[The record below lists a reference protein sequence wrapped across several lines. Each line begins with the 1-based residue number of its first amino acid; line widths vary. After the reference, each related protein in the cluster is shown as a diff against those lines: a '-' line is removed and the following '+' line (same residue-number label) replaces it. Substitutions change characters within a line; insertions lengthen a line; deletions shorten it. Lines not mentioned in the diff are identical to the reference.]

1 MSAALHQSWPPF
13 VLIAGLLLIG
23 LLANRDGL
31 FAWGGWRL
39 QRLPGGGV
47 ALLAAA
53 LLLDAVVTA
62 VLNLDTAVVF
72 LTPVLIFAARRR
84 RLAVDPFL
92 YGCVFMA
99 NASSLFLPGSNLTN
113 LLVLDARGGGSGA
126 SFAAK
131 MFPIAITAAVVTAV
145 GVGLSFRRHLV
156 TGAIGDD
163 EQANA
168 ERLGAAGRGGGS
180 TAAGGRG
187 VPDPSDADGPA
198 ACRRSDRRVVAEAEV
213 APRVAVG
220 PGAVATGAAV
230 VLVLLLRQPA
240 LAVLGVGLVATAVEL
255 ARRQLDLAAVWRV
268 LGLPSLAAAF
278 VLTVAL
284 GTLARHWDGPAELIG
299 GASGP
304 ETAGLA
310 AISTVFVNNLP
321 SAALYS
327 AHAVDHSRMLLLG
340 LNVGPNLAVTG
351 ALSALLW
358 FRAAREVDARPS
370 LLEFS
375 RRGVPLALLAM
386 AAAIVVGMLT

>member
-1 MSAALHQSWPPF
+1 VSAALEQSWPPF

-31 FAWGGWRL
+31 FAWGGARL
-39 QRLPGGGV
+39 EALPGGGL

-72 LTPVLIFAARRR
+72 LTPILVFAAGRRR
-84 RLAVDPFL
+84 VGVEPFL

-113 LLVLDARGGGSGA
+113 LLVLDAHGGGSGA
-126 SFAAK
+126 NFAAK
-131 MFPIAITAAVVTAV
+131 MFPIAITAALVTAIGIAVIFRRAFADRPADAVGGGVAPGPHGV
-145 GVGLSFRRHLV
+145 GVQ
-156 TGAIGDD
+156 T
-163 EQANA
+163 
-168 ERLGAAGRGGGS
+168 
-180 TAAGGRG
+180 
-187 VPDPSDADGPA
+187 PA
-198 ACRRSDRRVVAEAEV
+198 VV
-213 APRVAVG
+213 VG
-220 PGAVATGAAV
+220 PGLVATVVAV
-230 VLVLLLRQPA
+230 ILVLVLRQPA
-240 LAVLGVGLVATAVEL
+240 LAVFAVGLIATTVEL
-255 ARRQLDLAAVWRV
+255 LRSRVTLADAWRV
-268 LGLPSLAAAF
+268 VGPPSLFVAF
-278 VLTVAL
+278 FLTVAL
-284 GTLARHWDGPAELIG
+284 GTLARHWNGPAELIG

-310 AISTVFVNNLP
+310 AISTVFINNLP

-375 RRGVPLALLAM
+375 RRGIPLALVAM
-386 AAAIVVGMLT
+386 GAAIVVGMLT

>member
-1 MSAALHQSWPPF
+1 MSAALSQSWPPF

-31 FAWGGWRL
+31 FAWGGARL
-39 QRLPGGGV
+39 EALPGGGL
-47 ALLAAA
+47 ALLGAA

-72 LTPVLIFAARRR
+72 LTPVLVFAARRR
-84 RLAVDPFL
+84 RVGVEPFL

-113 LLVLDARGGGSGA
+113 LLVLDAHGGGSGA

-131 MFPIAITAAVVTAV
+131 MFPIAITAAVVTAIGIAV
-145 GVGLSFRRHLV
+145 IFR
-156 TGAIGDD
+156 GAF
-163 EQANA
+163 A
-168 ERLGAAGRGGGS
+168 R
-180 TAAGGRG
+180 
-187 VPDPSDADGPA
+187 PA
-198 ACRRSDRRVVAEAEV
+198 ADPAAPAAHRRAEV
-213 APRVAVG
+213 VSGATGSDGSSPAVVFG
-220 PGAVATGAAV
+220 PGLVATVAAV
-230 VLVLLLRQPA
+230 VLVLVLRQPA
-240 LAVLGVGLVATAVEL
+240 LAVLAVGLLATALEL
-255 ARRQLDLAAVWRV
+255 ARSRITLADVWRV
-268 LGLPSLAAAF
+268 VGPPSLAVAF

-310 AISTVFVNNLP
+310 ALSTVLVNNLP
-321 SAALYS
+321 AAALYS

-358 FRAAREVDARPS
+358 FRAAREVGARPS
-370 LLEFS
+370 LVEFS
-375 RRGVPLALLAM
+375 RRGAPLALVAM
-386 AAAIVVGMLT
+386 AAAILIGMLT

>member
-1 MSAALHQSWPPF
+1 VSAALDQSWPPF

-31 FAWGGWRL
+31 FAWGGARL
-39 QRLPGGGV
+39 QALPGGGV

-72 LTPVLIFAARRR
+72 LTPVLVFAARRR
-84 RLAVDPFL
+84 RVAVEPFL
-92 YGCVFMA
+92 YGCVLMA

-113 LLVLDARGGGSGA
+113 LLVLDAGTGGSGA

-131 MFPIAITAAVVTAV
+131 MFPIALTAAVVTAV
-145 GVGLSFRRHLV
+145 GVGVSFRRHL
-156 TGAIGDD
+156 
-163 EQANA
+163 
-168 ERLGAAGRGGGS
+168 AAR
-180 TAAGGRG
+180 
-187 VPDPSDADGPA
+187 PSQGEIEITDGP
-198 ACRRSDRRVVAEAEV
+198 SQVEI
-213 APRVAVG
+213 G
-220 PGAVATGAAV
+220 PGALATVAAV
-230 VLVLLLRQPA
+230 VLVLLLSQPA
-240 LAVLGVGLVATAVEL
+240 LAVLAVGVVATLLEL
-255 ARRQLDLAAVWRV
+255 ARRRVGLADIRRV
-268 LGLPSLAAAF
+268 LGPAGLAAAF

-284 GTLARHWDGPAELIG
+284 GTLARHWDGPAQLID
-299 GASGP
+299 GATGP

-340 LNVGPNLAVTG
+340 LNVGPNLAATG

-375 RRGVPLALLAM
+375 RRGAPLALVAM
-386 AAAIVVGMLT
+386 GAAIVVGMLG

>member
-1 MSAALHQSWPPF
+1 VSAALEQSWPPF

-31 FAWGGWRL
+31 FAWGGARL
-39 QRLPGGGV
+39 EALPGGGL
-47 ALLAAA
+47 ALLGAA

-72 LTPVLIFAARRR
+72 LTPVLVFAARRR
-84 RLAVDPFL
+84 RVGVEPFL

-113 LLVLDARGGGSGA
+113 LLVLDAHGSGSGA
-126 SFAAK
+126 TFAAN
-131 MFPIAITAAVVTAV
+131 MFPIAITSAVVTAV
-145 GVGLSFRRHLV
+145 GIAVIFR
-156 TGAIGDD
+156 
-163 EQANA
+163 
-168 ERLGAAGRGGGS
+168 
-180 TAAGGRG
+180 
-187 VPDPSDADGPA
+187 
-198 ACRRSDRRVVAEAEV
+198 
-213 APRVAVG
+213 
-220 PGAVATGAAV
+220 GAVAGRPVGGATAAYPAGSHAPPPTVDLGPGLLATVAAV
-230 VLVLLLRQPA
+230 ILVLVLRQPA
-240 LAVLGVGLVATAVEL
+240 LAVLAVGLLATAVEL
-255 ARRQLDLAAVWRV
+255 LRSRITLADIWRV
-268 LGLPSLAAAF
+268 VGPPSLAAAF

-310 AISTVFVNNLP
+310 ALSTVLVNNLP

-375 RRGVPLALLAM
+375 RRGIPLALVAM

>member
-1 MSAALHQSWPPF
+1 VSAALEQSWPPF

-31 FAWGGWRL
+31 FAWGGARL
-39 QRLPGGGV
+39 EALPGGGL
-47 ALLAAA
+47 ALLGTA

-72 LTPVLIFAARRR
+72 LTPVLVFAARRR
-84 RLAVDPFL
+84 RVGVEPFL

-113 LLVLDARGGGSGA
+113 LLVLDAHGGGSGA
-126 SFAAK
+126 TFAAK

-145 GVGLSFRRHLV
+145 GIAVSFR
-156 TGAIGDD
+156 GAL
-163 EQANA
+163 APHA
-168 ERLGAAGRGGGS
+168 VAGVVE
-180 TAAGGRG
+180 TPA
-187 VPDPSDADGPA
+187 PSGPA
-198 ACRRSDRRVVAEAEV
+198 GTGPGPAVAALRGS
-213 APRVAVG
+213 APPLIVG
-220 PGAVATGAAV
+220 PGLVATAAAVAL
-230 VLVLLLRQPA
+230 VLVLRQPA
-240 LAVLGVGLVATAVEL
+240 LAVLAVGLIATAVEL
-255 ARRQLDLAAVWRV
+255 LRSRVTLADIWRV
-268 LGLPSLAAAF
+268 VGPVSLAVAF

-304 ETAGLA
+304 ETAALA
-310 AISTVFVNNLP
+310 ALSTVFVNNLP

-375 RRGVPLALLAM
+375 RRGIPLALVAM
-386 AAAIVVGMLT
+386 GAAIVVGMLT

>member
-1 MSAALHQSWPPF
+1 MSAALQQSWPPF

-31 FAWGGWRL
+31 FAWGGARL
-39 QRLPGGGV
+39 EALPGGGL
-47 ALLAAA
+47 ALLGAA

-62 VLNLDTAVVF
+62 ILNLDTAVVF
-72 LTPVLIFAARRR
+72 LTPVLVFAARRR
-84 RLAVDPFL
+84 RVGVEPFL

-113 LLVLDARGGGSGA
+113 LLVLDAHGGGSGA

-131 MFPIAITAAVVTAV
+131 MFPIAITAALVTAFGIAV
-145 GVGLSFRRHLV
+145 LFR
-156 TGAIGDD
+156 GAF
-163 EQANA
+163 ANRA
-168 ERLGAAGRGGGS
+168 VAGAAG
-180 TAAGGRG
+180 
-187 VPDPSDADGPA
+187 DGPA
-198 ACRRSDRRVVAEAEV
+198 DALAAGAD
-213 APRVAVG
+213 APAPAVILG
-220 PGAVATGAAV
+220 PGLAATVAAV
-230 VLVLLLRQPA
+230 VLVLVLRQPA
-240 LAVLGVGLVATAVEL
+240 LAVFAVGLLATAVEL
-255 ARRQLDLAAVWRV
+255 LRSRITLADAWRV
-268 LGLPSLAAAF
+268 VGPPSLAAAF

-310 AISTVFVNNLP
+310 ALSTVLLNNLP

-375 RRGVPLALLAM
+375 RRGIPLALVAM

>member
-1 MSAALHQSWPPF
+1 VSAALHQSWPPF

-31 FAWGGWRL
+31 FAWGGARL
-39 QRLPGGGV
+39 QALPGGGF
-47 ALLAAA
+47 ALLGAA

-62 VLNLDTAVVF
+62 ILNLDTAVVF
-72 LTPVLIFAARRR
+72 LTPVLVFAARRR
-84 RLAVDPFL
+84 RVAVEPFL

-113 LLVLDARGGGSGA
+113 LLVLDAHGGGSGA

-145 GVGLSFRRHLV
+145 GIGLSFRRHLKV
-156 TGAIGDD
+156 RPDGHGDVD
-163 EQANA
+163 SPDVVVGVGVIA
-168 ERLGAAGRGGGS
+168 
-180 TAAGGRG
+180 TAL
-187 VPDPSDADGPA
+187 
-198 ACRRSDRRVVAEAEV
+198 
-213 APRVAVG
+213 
-220 PGAVATGAAV
+220 AV
-230 VLVLLLRQPA
+230 VLVLVLQQPA
-240 LAVLGVGLVATAVEL
+240 LAVIAVGLVATAVEVL
-255 ARRQLDLAAVWRV
+255 RRRVTPADAWRV
-268 LGLPSLAAAF
+268 VGPPSLAAAF

-284 GTLARHWDGPAELIG
+284 GTLARHWNGPAELID

-340 LNVGPNLAVTG
+340 LNLGPNLAVTG

-370 LLEFS
+370 LVEFS
-375 RRGVPLALLAM
+375 RRGVPLAVIAM

>member
-1 MSAALHQSWPPF
+1 MSSALQQSWPPF
-13 VLIAGLLLIG
+13 VLISGLLLIG

-31 FAWGGWRL
+31 FAWGGARL
-39 QRLPGGGV
+39 QRLPGGAP

-72 LTPVLIFAARRR
+72 LTPVLVFAARRR
-84 RLAVDPFL
+84 RVAVEPFL

-113 LLVLDARGGGSGA
+113 LLVLDAHDAGSGA

-145 GVGLSFRRHLV
+145 GIGLIYRRHLTSGLHRDV
-156 TGAIGDD
+156 ARGSDARRADIGGG
-163 EQANA
+163 EA
-168 ERLGAAGRGGGS
+168 GAGR
-180 TAAGGRG
+180 
-187 VPDPSDADGPA
+187 
-198 ACRRSDRRVVAEAEV
+198 RSETDAEA
-213 APRVAVG
+213 RLLLG
-220 PGAVATGAAV
+220 PGALATGAAI
-230 VLVLLLRQPA
+230 VLVLVLQQPA
-240 LAVLGVGLVATAVEL
+240 LAVLAVGLLATAVEL
-255 ARRQLDLAAVWRV
+255 VRSRVDPAAVWRV
-268 LGLPSLAAAF
+268 LGLPSLTVAF

-284 GTLARHWDGPAELIG
+284 CTLARHWDGPAELIG

-304 ETAGLA
+304 ETAALA

-375 RRGVPLALLAM
+375 RRGAPLALVAM
-386 AAAIVVGMLT
+386 GAAIVVGTVT

>member
-1 MSAALHQSWPPF
+1 MSAALEQSWPPF

-47 ALLAAA
+47 ALLGAA

-72 LTPVLIFAARRR
+72 LTPVLVFAARRR
-84 RLAVDPFL
+84 RVAVEPFL

-113 LLVLDARGGGSGA
+113 LLVLGAGNGTSGA

-131 MFPIAITAAVVTAV
+131 MFPLALTAALVTAV
-145 GVGLSFRRHLV
+145 GIGVSFRRHL
-156 TGAIGDD
+156 
-163 EQANA
+163 
-168 ERLGAAGRGGGS
+168 GGGVSDS
-180 TAAGGRG
+180 T
-187 VPDPSDADGPA
+187 VDPEP
-198 ACRRSDRRVVAEAEV
+198 EV
-213 APRVAVG
+213 ILG
-220 PGAVATGAAV
+220 TGLLATVAAV
-230 VLVLLLRQPA
+230 VLVLVLRQPA
-240 LAVLGVGLVATAVEL
+240 LAVLAVGLVGSAVEL
-255 ARRQLDLAAVWRV
+255 ARSRVDLAAIWRIV
-268 LGLPSLAAAF
+268 GLPSLAAAF

-284 GTLARHWDGPAELIG
+284 GTLARHWDGPAELLA

-310 AISTVFVNNLP
+310 ALSTVLVNNLP
-321 SAALYS
+321 AAALYS
-327 AHAVDHSRMLLLG
+327 AGAVEHSRMLLLG

-375 RRGVPLALLAM
+375 RRGIPLALAGL
-386 AAAIVVGMLT
+386 AAAVLVGTVA

>member
-1 MSAALHQSWPPF
+1 VSAALDQSWPPF

-31 FAWGGWRL
+31 FAWGGARL
-39 QRLPGGGV
+39 QRLPGGAV
-47 ALLAAA
+47 ALLGAA

-72 LTPVLIFAARRR
+72 LTPVLVFAARRR
-84 RLAVDPFL
+84 RVAVEPFL

-113 LLVLDARGGGSGA
+113 LLVLDAHTGGSGA

-131 MFPIAITAAVVTAV
+131 MFPLAITAAVVTAV
-145 GVGLSFRRHLV
+145 GIGFSFRRHLIARPGV
-156 TGAIGDD
+156 
-163 EQANA
+163 
-168 ERLGAAGRGGGS
+168 AASGW
-180 TAAGGRG
+180 
-187 VPDPSDADGPA
+187 PA
-198 ACRRSDRRVVAEAEV
+198 ASTFGPGSVDAARPDGADAEPQV
-213 APRVAVG
+213 TLG
-220 PGAVATGAAV
+220 PGALATAAAV
-230 VLVLLLRQPA
+230 VLVLVLPQPA
-240 LAVLGVGLVATAVEL
+240 LAVLGVAIVATLVDV
-255 ARRQLDLAAVWRV
+255 ARSRVDLAAVWRV
-268 LGLPSLAAAF
+268 LGLPTLLAAF

-310 AISTVFVNNLP
+310 AISAVFVNNLP
-321 SAALYS
+321 AAALYS

-375 RRGVPLALLAM
+375 RRGVPLALVAM
-386 AAAIVVGMLT
+386 AAAIVVGMLV

>member
-1 MSAALHQSWPPF
+1 VSAALEQSWPPF

-23 LLANRDGL
+23 MLANRDGL

-47 ALLAAA
+47 ALLGAA
-53 LLLDAVVTA
+53 LFLDAVVTA

-72 LTPVLIFAARRR
+72 LTPVLVFAARRR
-84 RLAVDPFL
+84 RVAVEPFL

-113 LLVLDARGGGSGA
+113 LLVQGAQGSTSGA

-131 MFPIAITAAVVTAV
+131 MFPLALTAALVTA
-145 GVGLSFRRHLV
+145 GGIGISFRRQL
-156 TGAIGDD
+156 
-163 EQANA
+163 
-168 ERLGAAGRGGGS
+168 GGGLGDS
-180 TAAGGRG
+180 GE
-187 VPDPSDADGPA
+187 DPM
-198 ACRRSDRRVVAEAEV
+198 
-213 APRVAVG
+213 PRVAVG
-220 PGAVATGAAV
+220 TGLVATLAAI
-230 VLVLLLRQPA
+230 VLVLVLRQPA
-240 LAVLGVGLVATAVEL
+240 LAVLAVGLVGSAVEL
-255 ARRQLDLAAVWRV
+255 VRSRVDPAAIWRIV
-268 LGLPSLAAAF
+268 GLPSLALAF

-284 GTLARHWDGPAELIG
+284 GTLARHWDGPAELLA

-310 AISTVFVNNLP
+310 ALSTVLVNNLP
-321 SAALYS
+321 AAAFYS
-327 AHAVDHSRMLLLG
+327 AGPVEHSRMLLLG

-375 RRGVPLALLAM
+375 RRGIPLALAGL
-386 AAAIVVGMLT
+386 AAAVLVGTIA

>member
-13 VLIAGLLLIG
+13 ALIAGLLLIG
-23 LLANRDGL
+23 LIANRDGL
-31 FAWGGWRL
+31 FAWGGAWL
-39 QRLPGGGV
+39 QRLPGGGF
-47 ALLAAA
+47 ALLGAA

-72 LTPVLIFAARRR
+72 LTPVLVFAARRR
-84 RLAVDPFL
+84 RVAVEPFL

-99 NASSLFLPGSNLTN
+99 NASSLFLLGSNLTN
-113 LLVLDARGGGSGA
+113 LLVLDAHDGASGA

-131 MFPIAITAAVVTAV
+131 MFPIAIAAAMVTAV
-145 GVGLSFRRHLV
+145 GIGISFRRHL
-156 TGAIGDD
+156 
-163 EQANA
+163 
-168 ERLGAAGRGGGS
+168 AAGSGDISGS
-180 TAAGGRG
+180 SGQDRAADR
-187 VPDPSDADGPA
+187 VDAEP
-198 ACRRSDRRVVAEAEV
+198 RVVLGTGV
-213 APRVAVG
+213 L
-220 PGAVATGAAV
+220 ATAAAV
-230 VLVLLLRQPA
+230 VLVLVLRQPA
-240 LAVLGVGLVATAVEL
+240 LAVLAVGLLATAIEL
-255 ARRQLDLAAVWRV
+255 LRHRVDPAAVWRV
-268 LGLPSLAAAF
+268 VGLPSLAAAL

-284 GTLARHWDGPAELIG
+284 GTLARHWNGPAELIG

-358 FRAAREVDARPS
+358 FRAAREVGARPS

-375 RRGVPLALLAM
+375 RRGVPLALVGLA
-386 AAAIVVGMLT
+386 AGILVGIVN

>member
-1 MSAALHQSWPPF
+1 VSAALDQSWPPF

-31 FAWGGWRL
+31 FAWGGARL
-39 QRLPGGGV
+39 QSLPGGRI
-47 ALLAAA
+47 ALLGAA

-72 LTPVLIFAARRR
+72 LTPVLVFAARRR
-84 RLAVDPFL
+84 RVAVEPFL

-113 LLVLDARGGGSGA
+113 LLVLDAHGGASGA

-131 MFPIAITAAVVTAV
+131 MFPIAITAALVTAV
-145 GVGLSFRRHLV
+145 GIAISFRRALAKPPGAANSVDLAPGSVEMPAV
-156 TGAIGDD
+156 T
-163 EQANA
+163 
-168 ERLGAAGRGGGS
+168 LGAGVVA
-180 TAAGGRG
+180 TAA
-187 VPDPSDADGPA
+187 
-198 ACRRSDRRVVAEAEV
+198 
-213 APRVAVG
+213 
-220 PGAVATGAAV
+220 AAV
-230 VLVLLLRQPA
+230 LVIALSQPA
-240 LAVLGVGLVATAVEL
+240 LAVLAVGLVATAIEL
-255 ARRQLDLAAVWRV
+255 ARRRIDLASVRRI
-268 LGLPSLAAAF
+268 LGLPTLAAAF

-284 GTLARHWDGPAELIG
+284 GTLARHWDGPAELIA

-310 AISTVFVNNLP
+310 AISAVLVNNLP
-321 SAALYS
+321 AAALYS

-375 RRGVPLALLAM
+375 RRGVPLALAGLA
-386 AAAIVVGMLT
+386 AGILAGIVN

>member
-1 MSAALHQSWPPF
+1 VSAALEQSWPPF
-13 VLIAGLLLIG
+13 VLITGLLLIG
-23 LLANRDGL
+23 LVANRDGL
-31 FAWGGWRL
+31 FAWGGARL
-39 QRLPGGGV
+39 EALPGGGL
-47 ALLAAA
+47 ALLGAA

-72 LTPVLIFAARRR
+72 LTPVLVFAARRR
-84 RLAVDPFL
+84 RVGVEPFL

-113 LLVLDARGGGSGA
+113 LLVLDAHGGDSGA
-126 SFAAK
+126 TFAAK
-131 MFPIAITAAVVTAV
+131 MFPIAITAAVVTAIGIAV
-145 GVGLSFRRHLV
+145 IFR
-156 TGAIGDD
+156 GAF
-163 EQANA
+163 
-168 ERLGAAGRGGGS
+168 
-180 TAAGGRG
+180 
-187 VPDPSDADGPA
+187 
-198 ACRRSDRRVVAEAEV
+198 
-213 APRVAVG
+213 AVR
-220 PGAVATGAAV
+220 PGAVSGGGVGAPTTAAV
-230 VLVLLLRQPA
+230 TAGAGSRASDAPPTVAFGPGLIATAAAVILVLVLRQPA
-240 LAVLGVGLVATAVEL
+240 LAVLAVGLLATAAEMLRSRITL
-255 ARRQLDLAAVWRV
+255 ADAWRV
-268 LGLPSLAAAF
+268 VGPPSLAAAF
-278 VLTVAL
+278 LLTVAL

-304 ETAGLA
+304 ETALLA
-310 AISTVFVNNLP
+310 ALSTVLVNNLP

-375 RRGVPLALLAM
+375 RRGIPLALVAM

>member
-1 MSAALHQSWPPF
+1 VSAALEQSWPPF

-31 FAWGGWRL
+31 FAWGGARL
-39 QRLPGGGV
+39 EALPGGGL
-47 ALLAAA
+47 ALLGAA

-72 LTPVLIFAARRR
+72 LTPVLVFAARRR
-84 RLAVDPFL
+84 RVGVEPFL

-113 LLVLDARGGGSGA
+113 LLVLDAHGGGSGA
-126 SFAAK
+126 TFAAN
-131 MFPIAITAAVVTAV
+131 MFPIAITSAVVTAIGIAVIFRGAFAGRPGAV
-145 GVGLSFRRHLV
+145 GVG
-156 TGAIGDD
+156 
-163 EQANA
+163 
-168 ERLGAAGRGGGS
+168 GAAP
-180 TAAGGRG
+180 ADPAG
-187 VPDPSDADGPA
+187 AHAPA
-198 ACRRSDRRVVAEAEV
+198 PTVDL
-213 APRVAVG
+213 G
-220 PGAVATGAAV
+220 PGLLATVAAV
-230 VLVLLLRQPA
+230 ILVLVLRQPA
-240 LAVLGVGLVATAVEL
+240 LAVLAVGLLATAVEL
-255 ARRQLDLAAVWRV
+255 LRSRVTLADIWRV
-268 LGLPSLAAAF
+268 VGPPSLAAAF

-310 AISTVFVNNLP
+310 ALSTVLVNNLP

-375 RRGVPLALLAM
+375 RRGVPLALVAM

>member
-31 FAWGGWRL
+31 FAWGGARL
-39 QRLPGGGV
+39 QALPGGAL
-47 ALLAAA
+47 ALLGAA

-72 LTPVLIFAARRR
+72 LTPVLVFAARRR
-84 RLAVDPFL
+84 RVAVEPFL

-113 LLVLDARGGGSGA
+113 LLVLDAHGGGSGA

-131 MFPIAITAAVVTAV
+131 MFPLAITAAVVTAV
-145 GVGLSFRRHLV
+145 GIAISFRR
-156 TGAIGDD
+156 
-163 EQANA
+163 
-168 ERLGAAGRGGGS
+168 AAGE
-180 TAAGGRG
+180 AAGPRGRH
-187 VPDPSDADGPA
+187 
-198 ACRRSDRRVVAEAEV
+198 RH
-213 APRVAVG
+213 RVARRERRARRRRRAG
-220 PGAVATGAAV
+220 RPRRRPRSPPPPRSSSSSPSAS
-230 VLVLLLRQPA
+230 PA
-240 LAVLGVGLVATAVEL
+240 LAVL
-255 ARRQLDLAAVWRV
+255 ARRPRSPPRSSSLRSRIDLADVWRV
-268 LGLPSLAAAF
+268 VGPPSLAAAF

-284 GTLARHWDGPAELIG
+284 GTLARHWDGPAELIA

-304 ETAGLA
+304 ETARLA
-310 AISTVFVNNLP
+310 ALSTVLVNNLP

-375 RRGVPLALLAM
+375 RRGVPLALVAM
-386 AAAIVVGMLT
+386 AAAILVGMLT

>member
-1 MSAALHQSWPPF
+1 VSAALRQSWPPF

-23 LLANRDGL
+23 LVANRDGL
-31 FAWGGWRL
+31 FAWGGARL
-39 QRLPGGGV
+39 QRLPGSGLT
-47 ALLAAA
+47 LLGAA

-72 LTPVLIFAARRR
+72 LTPVLVFAARRR
-84 RLAVDPFL
+84 RVAVEPFL

-113 LLVLDARGGGSGA
+113 LLVLDAHGGASGA

-131 MFPIAITAAVVTAV
+131 MFPIAITAAVVTAIGIAV
-145 GVGLSFRRHLV
+145 LFRRALATHP
-156 TGAIGDD
+156 A
-163 EQANA
+163 
-168 ERLGAAGRGGGS
+168 GAAEVDAPTVEIGAGVLATT
-180 TAAGGRG
+180 TAA
-187 VPDPSDADGPA
+187 
-198 ACRRSDRRVVAEAEV
+198 
-213 APRVAVG
+213 
-220 PGAVATGAAV
+220 
-230 VLVLLLRQPA
+230 VLVLVLRQPA
-240 LAVLGVGLVATAVEL
+240 LAVLAVGLVAIAIEL
-255 ARRQLDLAAVWRV
+255 ARRRISLAAVRRV

-284 GTLARHWDGPAELIG
+284 GTLARHWDGPVELLA

-304 ETAGLA
+304 ETAIIA
-310 AISTVFVNNLP
+310 ALSTVLVNNLP

-375 RRGVPLALLAM
+375 RRGIPLALAAL
-386 AAAIVVGMLT
+386 AAAIVVGIFT

>member
-1 MSAALHQSWPPF
+1 VSAALEQAWPPF
-13 VLIAGLLLIG
+13 VLITGLLLIG

-31 FAWGGWRL
+31 FAWGGARL
-39 QRLPGGGV
+39 EALPGGGLT
-47 ALLAAA
+47 LLGAA

-72 LTPVLIFAARRR
+72 LTPVLVFAARRR
-84 RLAVDPFL
+84 RVGVEPFL

-113 LLVLDARGGGSGA
+113 LLVLDAHGGGSGA
-126 SFAAK
+126 AFAAE
-131 MFPIAITAAVVTAV
+131 MFPIAITAAVVTAIGIAV
-145 GVGLSFRRHLV
+145 LFR
-156 TGAIGDD
+156 GAFAAHPVARNDD
-163 EQANA
+163 GTHPE
-168 ERLGAAGRGGGS
+168 
-180 TAAGGRG
+180 
-187 VPDPSDADGPA
+187 
-198 ACRRSDRRVVAEAEV
+198 VVL
-213 APRVAVG
+213 G
-220 PGAVATGAAV
+220 PGLFATVAAI
-230 VLVLLLRQPA
+230 VLVLVLRQPA
-240 LAVLGVGLVATAVEL
+240 LAVLAVGLLATAAEL
-255 ARRQLDLAAVWRV
+255 LRSRLTLADVWRV
-268 LGLPSLAAAF
+268 VGPPSLAAAF

-304 ETAGLA
+304 ETAALA
-310 AISTVFVNNLP
+310 ALSTVFINNLP

-375 RRGVPLALLAM
+375 RRGFPLALVAM
-386 AAAIVVGMLT
+386 GAAIVVGMLT

>member
-23 LLANRDGL
+23 LIANRDGL
-31 FAWGGWRL
+31 FAWGGARL
-39 QRLPGGGV
+39 QSMPGGGV

-72 LTPVLIFAARRR
+72 LTPVLVFAARRR
-84 RLAVDPFL
+84 QVAVEPFL

-113 LLVLDARGGGSGA
+113 LLVLDGHAGGGGGGGA
-126 SFAAK
+126 SFAAT

-145 GVGLSFRRHLV
+145 GVGLSFRHHL
-156 TGAIGDD
+156 AARPLAGDGIASGD
-163 EQANA
+163 VEV
-168 ERLGAAGRGGGS
+168 ELGAGALA
-180 TAAGGRG
+180 TA
-187 VPDPSDADGPA
+187 
-198 ACRRSDRRVVAEAEV
+198 
-213 APRVAVG
+213 
-220 PGAVATGAAV
+220 AAV
-230 VLVLLLRQPA
+230 VLVLVLHQPA
-240 LAVLGVGLVATAVEL
+240 LAVFAVGVLATLVEL
-255 ARRQLDLAAVWRV
+255 ARRRVRLADVWRIV
-268 LGLPSLAAAF
+268 GPPSLAAAF

-284 GTLARHWDGPAELIG
+284 GTLARHWDGPAELID

-304 ETAGLA
+304 ETAAIA

-358 FRAAREVDARPS
+358 YRAARVVGERPS
-370 LLEFS
+370 FLEFS
-375 RRGVPLALLAM
+375 RRGIPLALVAM
-386 AAAIVVGMLT
+386 GAAIVVGMLT

>member
-1 MSAALHQSWPPF
+1 VSAALHQSWPPF

-23 LLANRDGL
+23 LIANRDGL
-31 FAWGGWRL
+31 FAWGGARL
-39 QRLPGGGV
+39 QRLPGGGL
-47 ALLAAA
+47 ALLGAA

-72 LTPVLIFAARRR
+72 LTPVLVFAARRR
-84 RLAVDPFL
+84 HVAVEPFL

-113 LLVLDARGGGSGA
+113 LLVLDAHGGASGA

-131 MFPIAITAAVVTAV
+131 MFPIAITAALVTAV
-145 GVGLSFRRHLV
+145 GIAVLFRRALA
-156 TGAIGDD
+156 TRPA
-163 EQANA
+163 
-168 ERLGAAGRGGGS
+168 GAAEVDAPAVVIGAGVLA
-180 TAAGGRG
+180 TA
-187 VPDPSDADGPA
+187 
-198 ACRRSDRRVVAEAEV
+198 
-213 APRVAVG
+213 
-220 PGAVATGAAV
+220 AAV
-230 VLVLLLRQPA
+230 VLVLVLRQPA
-240 LAVLGVGLVATAVEL
+240 LAVLAVGLVATAIEL
-255 ARRQLDLAAVWRV
+255 ARRRISLAAVWRV
-268 LGLPSLAAAF
+268 LGLPILAAAF

-284 GTLARHWDGPAELIG
+284 GTLARRWDGPAELLA
-299 GASGP
+299 GANGP
-304 ETAGLA
+304 ETAIIA
-310 AISTVFVNNLP
+310 ALSTVLVNNLP

-375 RRGVPLALLAM
+375 RRGIPLAIAAL
-386 AAAIVVGMLT
+386 AAAIVAGIFT

>member
-1 MSAALHQSWPPF
+1 VSAALDQSWPPF
-13 VLIAGLLLIG
+13 VLIAGLLLVG

-31 FAWGGWRL
+31 FAWGGARL
-39 QRLPGGGV
+39 QTFPGGGL

-72 LTPVLIFAARRR
+72 LTPVLVFAARRR
-84 RLAVDPFL
+84 RVAVEPFL
-92 YGCVFMA
+92 YGCVLMA

-113 LLVLDARGGGSGA
+113 LLVLDAGTGGSGA

-145 GVGLSFRRHLV
+145 GVGVSFRRHL
-156 TGAIGDD
+156 
-163 EQANA
+163 
-168 ERLGAAGRGGGS
+168 AARPTQGEIEI
-180 TAAGGRG
+180 TDA
-187 VPDPSDADGPA
+187 PSQ
-198 ACRRSDRRVVAEAEV
+198 VEI
-213 APRVAVG
+213 G
-220 PGAVATGAAV
+220 PGALATVAAV
-230 VLVLLLRQPA
+230 VLVLVLRQPA
-240 LAVLGVGLVATAVEL
+240 LAVLAVGILATVVEFLRRRVGLADI
-255 ARRQLDLAAVWRV
+255 RRV
-268 LGLPSLAAAF
+268 LGPASLAAAF

-284 GTLARHWDGPAELIG
+284 GTLARHWDGPARLID
-299 GASGP
+299 GATGP

-327 AHAVDHSRMLLLG
+327 AHSVDHSRMLLLG
-340 LNVGPNLAVTG
+340 LDVGPNLAVTG

-375 RRGVPLALLAM
+375 RRGAPLALVAM
-386 AAAIVVGMLT
+386 GAAIVVGMLG

>member
-1 MSAALHQSWPPF
+1 VSAALHQSWPPF

-23 LLANRDGL
+23 LVANRDGL
-31 FAWGGWRL
+31 FAWGGARL
-39 QRLPGGGV
+39 EALPGGGL
-47 ALLAAA
+47 ALLGAA
-53 LLLDAVVTA
+53 LLLVAVVTA

-72 LTPVLIFAARRR
+72 LTPVLVFAARRR
-84 RLAVDPFL
+84 RVGVEPFL

-113 LLVLDARGGGSGA
+113 LLVLDAGEGGSGA
-126 SFAAK
+126 TFAAK
-131 MFPIAITAAVVTAV
+131 MFPIAITAAVVTAI
-145 GVGLSFRRHLV
+145 GIAILFR
-156 TGAIGDD
+156 GAFAGAPDPQGRRVRSTRRYPTIS
-163 EQANA
+163 ANA
-168 ERLGAAGRGGGS
+168 SSAGAAP
-180 TAAGGRG
+180 AG
-187 VPDPSDADGPA
+187 
-198 ACRRSDRRVVAEAEV
+198 
-213 APRVAVG
+213 AP
-220 PGAVATGAAV
+220 AV
-230 VLVLLLRQPA
+230 VLGPGLFATVAAIVLVLALRQPA
-240 LAVLGVGLVATAVEL
+240 LPVLAVGL
-255 ARRQLDLAAVWRV
+255 LAAAIELSRSRIILADVWRV
-268 LGLPSLAAAF
+268 VGPPSLAAAF
-278 VLTVAL
+278 VLTLAL
-284 GTLARHWDGPAELIG
+284 GTLARHWDGPAELIA

-310 AISTVFVNNLP
+310 ALSAVLVNNLP

-375 RRGVPLALLAM
+375 RRGIPLALVAM

>member
-1 MSAALHQSWPPF
+1 VSAALAQSWPPF

-31 FAWGGWRL
+31 FAWGGARL
-39 QRLPGGGV
+39 EALPGGGL
-47 ALLAAA
+47 ALLGAA
-53 LLLDAVVTA
+53 LLLDTVVTA

-72 LTPVLIFAARRR
+72 LTPVLVFAARRR
-84 RLAVDPFL
+84 RVGVEPFL

-113 LLVLDARGGGSGA
+113 LLVLDGHGGGSGA
-126 SFAAK
+126 TFAAE
-131 MFPIAITAAVVTAV
+131 MFPIAITAAVVTAI
-145 GVGLSFRRHLV
+145 GIAFLFRRSLAGPGV
-156 TGAIGDD
+156 KGAD
-163 EQANA
+163 
-168 ERLGAAGRGGGS
+168 LGAH
-180 TAAGGRG
+180 
-187 VPDPSDADGPA
+187 P
-198 ACRRSDRRVVAEAEV
+198 EV
-213 APRVAVG
+213 ALG
-220 PGAVATGAAV
+220 PGLAATVAAV
-230 VLVLLLRQPA
+230 VLVLVLRQPA
-240 LAVLGVGLVATAVEL
+240 LAVLAVGLLAATVEL
-255 ARRQLDLAAVWRV
+255 LRSRITIADVWRV
-268 LGLPSLAAAF
+268 VGPASLLAAF

-310 AISTVFVNNLP
+310 ALSTVFINNLP

-358 FRAAREVDARPS
+358 FRAAGEIDARPS

-375 RRGVPLALLAM
+375 RRGIPLAVVATG
-386 AAAIVVGMLT
+386 AAIVVGMLT

>member
-13 VLIAGLLLIG
+13 ALIAGLLLIG

-31 FAWGGWRL
+31 FAWAGARL
-39 QRLPGGGV
+39 QALPGGGL
-47 ALLAAA
+47 ALLGAA

-72 LTPVLIFAARRR
+72 LTPVLVFAARRR
-84 RLAVDPFL
+84 QVAVEPFL

-113 LLVLDARGGGSGA
+113 LLVLDAHGAGSGA

-131 MFPIAITAAVVTAV
+131 MFPVAITAAAVTAV
-145 GVGLSFRRHLV
+145 GIAVLFRRALAARPAPAPEDGEAPTV
-156 TGAIGDD
+156 VLGTG
-163 EQANA
+163 
-168 ERLGAAGRGGGS
+168 LAA
-180 TAAGGRG
+180 
-187 VPDPSDADGPA
+187 
-198 ACRRSDRRVVAEAEV
+198 
-213 APRVAVG
+213 AVI
-220 PGAVATGAAV
+220 AV
-230 VLVLLLRQPA
+230 VLVLTLRQPA
-240 LAVLGVGLVATAVEL
+240 LAVLAVGLVATAVEL
-255 ARRQLDLAAVWRV
+255 VRSRIDAATVWRV
-268 LGLPSLAAAF
+268 LGLPSLFAAF

-284 GTLARHWDGPAELIG
+284 GTLARHWDGPAELIS

-304 ETAGLA
+304 QTAGIA
-310 AISTVFVNNLP
+310 AITAVLINNLP
-321 SAALYS
+321 AAALYS

-375 RRGVPLALLAM
+375 RRGIPLALAAM
-386 AAAIVVGMLT
+386 VAAILAGMVT

>member
-1 MSAALHQSWPPF
+1 MSAALAQSWPPF

-23 LLANRDGL
+23 MVANRDGL
-31 FAWGGWRL
+31 FAWGGARL
-39 QRLPGGGV
+39 EALPGGGL
-47 ALLAAA
+47 ALLGAA

-72 LTPVLIFAARRR
+72 LTPVLVFAARRR
-84 RLAVDPFL
+84 RVGVEPFL

-113 LLVLDARGGGSGA
+113 LLVLDAHGGGSGA
-126 SFAAK
+126 TFAAK

-145 GVGLSFRRHLV
+145 GIAVLFRRALASPQPA
-156 TGAIGDD
+156 GATS
-163 EQANA
+163 A
-168 ERLGAAGRGGGS
+168 
-180 TAAGGRG
+180 AAGGTAAASPPLAAG
-187 VPDPSDADGPA
+187 TVVATAAEEGSSAAAPSDSPGPRLA
-198 ACRRSDRRVVAEAEV
+198 F
-213 APRVAVG
+213 G
-220 PGAVATGAAV
+220 PGLLATAAAV
-230 VLVLLLRQPA
+230 VLVLVLRQPA
-240 LAVLGVGLVATAVEL
+240 LAVLAVGLLAAAVEL
-255 ARRQLDLAAVWRV
+255 LRSRVTLADAWRV
-268 LGLPSLAAAF
+268 VGPPSLAAAF

-304 ETAGLA
+304 ETALLA
-310 AISTVFVNNLP
+310 ALSTVFVNNLP

-375 RRGVPLALLAM
+375 RRGIPLALVAM